1 MNSTAARQ
9 TGHQARMDHLSAD
22 NVATLTKKVSGFGGQ
37 LTTVFHS
44 YGLSAERV
52 PRGFEGA
59 INVLDATVVAL
70 NQVLGLLES
79 EAEYARDGISRRDF
93 SEGALEYVKLLATE
107 CATTLAKVEPIVADA
122 CLSTKDLKAKRKQKR
137 KESRKKHPV
146 PLDIDTLELDQ
157 DSFLD
162 AVERAKWRVATVG
175 IEECME
181 RLYDIQLHL
190 LLVFQVVTVGVMS
203 KDL

>member
-1 MNSTAARQ
+1 
-9 TGHQARMDHLSAD
+9 MDQLSAD
-22 NVATLTKKVSGFGGQ
+22 SVATLTKKVSAYGSQ
-37 LTTVFHS
+37 LAAVFHS

-79 EAEYARDGISRRDF
+79 EAEYAGDGISRRDF
-93 SEGALEYVKLLATE
+93 SDGALEYVKLLATE

-122 CLSTKDLKAKRKQKR
+122 CLSAKEAKAKRRQERRAGKKQPI
-137 KESRKKHPV
+137 S
-146 PLDIDTLELDQ
+146 LDIDALKLDQ
-157 DSFLD
+157 DSFLEV
-162 AVERAKWRVATVG
+162 VEKAKWSVATEG

>member
-1 MNSTAARQ
+1 VPSGEPGTWR
-9 TGHQARMDHLSAD
+9 TMDRLSAD
-22 NVATLTKKVSGFGGQ
+22 NVATLTKKVAAYGSQ
-37 LTTVFHS
+37 LAAVFHS
-44 YGLSAERV
+44 YGLSAEKV

-70 NQVLGLLES
+70 NQVLGLLEP
-79 EAEYARDGISRRDF
+79 EAENIRDGISSGEF
-93 SEGALEYVKLLATE
+93 SEGGLEYVKLLATE

-122 CLSTKDLKAKRKQKR
+122 CLSSKELKAKRR
-137 KESRKKHPV
+137 RERRESGKKIPV
-146 PLDIDTLELDQ
+146 PFDIDALELDQ
-157 DSFLD
+157 KSFLD
-162 AVERAKWRVATVG
+162 VVESAKWRVATLG

-190 LLVFQVVTVGVMS
+190 LLVFQVVTVRVMS